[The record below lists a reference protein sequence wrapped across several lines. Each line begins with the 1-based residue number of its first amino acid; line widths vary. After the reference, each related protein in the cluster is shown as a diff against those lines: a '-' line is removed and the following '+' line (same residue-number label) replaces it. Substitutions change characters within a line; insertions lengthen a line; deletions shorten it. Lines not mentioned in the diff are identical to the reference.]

1 MVGFQKINSK
11 EMNAGYNLLSL
22 CWLVCGNENF
32 QKGRKERKSSL
43 RGELRKEFTIRKDKY
58 AEATYT
64 PVHILVE
71 LN

>member
-1 MVGFQKINSK
+1 M
-11 EMNAGYNLLSL
+11 LSL
-22 CWLVCGNENF
+22 YWLVCGNENF

-43 RGELRKEFTIRKDKY
+43 REELRKEFTIRKDKY

-64 PVHILVE
+64 PVHILVD